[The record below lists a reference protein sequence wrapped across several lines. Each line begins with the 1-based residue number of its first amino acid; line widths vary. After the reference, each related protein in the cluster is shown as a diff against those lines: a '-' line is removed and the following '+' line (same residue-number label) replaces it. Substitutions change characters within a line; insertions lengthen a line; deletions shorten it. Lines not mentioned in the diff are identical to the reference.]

1 MNIKVLRDNSLCLWG
16 KEEKILINPGKEV
29 LDDKKNQCRVVLFTR
44 EELDFLGLTFE
55 GVVIRGPGEYE
66 VGGVEISGVDGNGDG
81 LAYLIGLDEV
91 VMAVVDG
98 GGGSLSKKLVDRVK
112 GVDVMLVMNRGSEKM
127 DGKALLAVA
136 KRWGVNYLV
145 PIGFKSDD
153 LEVLL
158 DAVDRE
164 DLQTVA
170 SLKAEKDS
178 LPDGM
183 EIVLLSNN

>member
-1 MNIKVLRDNSLCLWG
+1 M
-16 KEEKILINPGKEV
+16 
-29 LDDKKNQCRVVLFTR
+29 LFTR

-98 GGGSLSKKLVDRVK
+98 RGSSLNKNLIEKVK
-112 GVDVMLVMNRGSEKM
+112 SVDVMLVMVRSGERVDS
-127 DGKALLAVA
+127 KALLTVA

-145 PIGFKSDD
+145 PVGFESDD
-153 LEVLL
+153 LKVLL

-164 DLQTVA
+164 DLQTVT